1 LIFSFDIQGEKNMK
15 TRMKPGLECLEA
27 RLALSAVWPP
37 PSNPSGKDF
46 STIGNGNQV
55 AQQTACYTHNGPY
68 IEEGIHAGIEQGP
81 RISELA
87 TSTNYG
93 HTKDS

>member
-1 LIFSFDIQGEKNMK
+1 MK
-15 TRMKPGLECLEA
+15 KRMKPGLECLEG
-27 RLALSAVWPP
+27 RLALSAVSAVWPP
-37 PSNPSGKDF
+37 PSNPSGHDF
-46 STIGNGNQV
+46 TTIGNGNLV
-55 AQQTACYTHNGPY
+55 AQETACFTHNGPY
-68 IEEGIHAGIEQGP
+68 IEEGIHNGTAQGP